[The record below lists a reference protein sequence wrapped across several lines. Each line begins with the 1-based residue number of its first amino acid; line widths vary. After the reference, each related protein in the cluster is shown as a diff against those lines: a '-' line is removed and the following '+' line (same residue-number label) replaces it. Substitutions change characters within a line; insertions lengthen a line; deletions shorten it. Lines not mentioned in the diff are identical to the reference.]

1 LIPFFNI
8 LYVVVFQRFAKKL
21 QKGPKKKRKKI
32 IVVLKKCLPLH
43 RFNKPM
49 IVLQIFKKAKK

>member
-1 LIPFFNI
+1 

-49 IVLQIFKKAKK
+49 IVLQFFKKAKK